1 MIVAFPGLLPD
12 EYETQKIFSS
22 KGSELRCLDEKER
35 WAVRASFKFMDSD
48 DLDLISDYWRTCNPG
63 FLRAAQ
69 LCKAQNQDRGSG
81 GPWPREVIFP
91 FFLSCSST
99 KEAFSSI
106 IFIFPAQCFLS
117 DFLILS
123 YHYFFASFSII
134 FIFLAQCFL
143 LCNA

>member
-22 KGSELRCLDEKER
+22 EGSELRCWDEEES

-69 LCKAQNQDRGSG
+69 LCKAQNQDRGAM
-81 GPWPREVIFP
+81 
-91 FFLSCSST
+91 T
-99 KEAFSSI
+99 
-106 IFIFPAQCFLS
+106 
-117 DFLILS
+117 
-123 YHYFFASFSII
+123 
-134 FIFLAQCFL
+134 
-143 LCNA
+143 